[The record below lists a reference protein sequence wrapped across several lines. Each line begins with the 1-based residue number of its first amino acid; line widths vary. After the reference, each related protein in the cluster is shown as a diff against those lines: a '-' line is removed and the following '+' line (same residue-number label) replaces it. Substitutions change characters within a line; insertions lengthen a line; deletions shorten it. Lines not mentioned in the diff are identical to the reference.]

1 MTQPRHNDANLT
13 QIFKYT
19 AIVTALMAVFNA
31 VFSQWILVVFFAIIA
46 IATGVVAWKKTQNEQ
61 RATLGREDSGLQE
74 RR

>member
-1 MTQPRHNDANLT
+1 
-13 QIFKYT
+13 
-19 AIVTALMAVFNA
+19 MAVFNA

-61 RATLGREDSGLQE
+61 RATLGREDSGPQE